1 MQDSESRIEVGEHDI
16 LIVEDEPALRGMLA
30 ELLSSRGYA
39 VAMCGNGEEA
49 ITYLSEH
56 DPPRL
61 ILLDLMM
68 PVMSGWELRDN
79 MLSNPKWRNI
89 PVAVVSALDEMPRP
103 LKFVAYIGKPIDI
116 GRLFAVVTEYCD
128 QHTAG

>member
-1 MQDSESRIEVGEHDI
+1 MVQERAAAAQELKTHDI

-30 ELLSSRGYA
+30 ELLSSRGYT
-39 VAMCGNGEEA
+39 VGTCGNGEEA
-49 ITYLSEH
+49 INYLSAH

-79 MLSNPKWRNI
+79 MLSNPKWSNI
-89 PVAVVSALDEMPRP
+89 PVAVVSALDEIPRT
-103 LKFVAYIGKPIDI
+103 LKFVAYIGKPIDV

-128 QHTAG
+128 

>member
-1 MQDSESRIEVGEHDI
+1 VGALETLGQETTQDI

-30 ELLSSRGYA
+30 ELLSSRGYS
-39 VAMCGNGEEA
+39 VATCGNGEEA
-49 ITYLSEH
+49 ISFLSENV
-56 DPPRL
+56 PPRL

-79 MLSNPKWRNI
+79 MLSNPKWRDI
-89 PVAVVSALDEMPRP
+89 PVAVVSALDDVPRT
-103 LKFVAYIGKPIDI
+103 LKFVAYIGKPIDV

-128 QHTAG
+128 

>member
-1 MQDSESRIEVGEHDI
+1 MDTRAAMTQVETHDI

-39 VAMCGNGEEA
+39 VATCGNGEEA
-49 ITYLSEH
+49 IVYLSERN
-56 DPPRL
+56 PPRL

-68 PVMSGWELRDN
+68 PVMSGWELRDR
-79 MLSNPKWRNI
+79 MLSNPRWRDI
-89 PVAVVSALDEMPRP
+89 PVAVVSALDEIPRP
-103 LKFVAYIGKPIDI
+103 LKVVAYIGKPIEV

-128 QHTAG
+128 

>member
-1 MQDSESRIEVGEHDI
+1 VEESTALIDSGTHDI

-30 ELLSSRGYA
+30 ELLSARGYS
-39 VAMCGNGEEA
+39 VATCGNGEEA
-49 ITYLSEH
+49 IHYLSGNR
-56 DPPRL
+56 PPRL

-79 MLSNPKWRNI
+79 MLSNPHWREI
-89 PVAVVSALDEMPRP
+89 PVAVVSALDDIPRT
-103 LKFVAYIGKPIDI
+103 LKFVAYIGKPVDV

-128 QHTAG
+128 

>member
-1 MQDSESRIEVGEHDI
+1 MVAQEDMQDI

-30 ELLSSRGYA
+30 EFLSSRGYS
-39 VAMCGNGEEA
+39 VATCANGEEA
-49 ITYLSEH
+49 INFLSENI
-56 DPPRL
+56 PPRL

-79 MLSNPKWRNI
+79 MLSNPRWRDI
-89 PVAVVSALDEMPRP
+89 PVAVVSALDEIPRT
-103 LKFVAYIGKPIDI
+103 LKFVAYIGKPIDV

-128 QHTAG
+128 